1 MQSFQ
6 TYLTILLMQ
15 RVYSRCLSSSSS
27 AFLSSTRGK
36 IFPTKTGGVI
46 YSPLTFHHHHH
57 HYHHGCIISNQVL
70 RGLEQHSTL
79 RSITSNNMRLFSTN
93 SVNGEDIQNNSYES
107 FFAPPD
113 VTFSSIG
120 VQSPILLNRLKSLG
134 ISRPS
139 AVQASAYNAI
149 LDSEHDVVLGAETGS
164 GKTLAY
170 LLPLIDD
177 ILTQQSNGVKCPYY
191 FARALI
197 LVPNK
202 ELVQQVVRMA
212 LPLCGG
218 ASSWVDTTFRGQN
231 ATTTEEAANV
241 DPESLVRLA
250 VLPGGISEPKD
261 FPPFRFSRAFGGTE
275 PTVDLLISTPAAVG
289 PMGIKPRNMDF
300 FADIQTLVVDEAD
313 MLLDGGY
320 IRSLEQV
327 LLGFRRTTKL
337 SPTLGV
343 KPTQHV
349 WVAATLP
356 DSGLRSVDAF
366 LRRKFPNTTR
376 VIQSNMHNAR
386 HSGLKGRTVWKEVES
401 NKERTEEFV
410 NLLKLPCSEGG
421 LKDEKIMVFL
431 NSVDDVIGVQGAL
444 EHAGFTS
451 VCYHAKLSLEERA
464 KNLDQFRK
472 YNFANAN
479 VDGVNRNP
487 KEAVS
492 ILICTDLGA
501 RGLDI
506 PGVTVVVQLQFAGNV
521 VAHLHRMGRC
531 GRAGQRIGRGIVFYS
546 SHQRELVSIVREA
559 EHKQERMTLDGD
571 VDDQEETTVKEGFS
585 RRRGFTKKLKKQRR
599 ADRENLTEES

>member
-366 LRRKFPNTTR
+366 LR
-376 VIQSNMHNAR
+376 
-386 HSGLKGRTVWKEVES
+386 
-401 NKERTEEFV
+401 
-410 NLLKLPCSEGG
+410 
-421 LKDEKIMVFL
+421 
-431 NSVDDVIGVQGAL
+431 
-444 EHAGFTS
+444 
-451 VCYHAKLSLEERA
+451 
-464 KNLDQFRK
+464 
-472 YNFANAN
+472 
-479 VDGVNRNP
+479 
-487 KEAVS
+487 
-492 ILICTDLGA
+492 ICT
-501 RGLDI
+501 
-506 PGVTVVVQLQFAGNV
+506 
-521 VAHLHRMGRC
+521 M
-531 GRAGQRIGRGIVFYS
+531 
-546 SHQRELVSIVREA
+546 LVILV
-559 EHKQERMTLDGD
+559 
-571 VDDQEETTVKEGFS
+571 
-585 RRRGFTKKLKKQRR
+585 
-599 ADRENLTEES
+599 